1 MQKFEVVVIGA
12 GHAGSEAALACA
24 RKGHKTL
31 CVSVSLDNVGYLACN
46 PSIGGTAKGQLASE
60 VDALGGEMGVNADK
74 TMLQLRVLNSSKGPA
89 VRSLRAQVD
98 KNAYHTQLKK
108 TMENTENLSLKMG
121 EVTKIITNGKDICG
135 VKLKT
140 GEEIACKCVIVA
152 SGVYLRSEIIIGDY
166 VEKIG
171 PSGFKAANEL
181 TKSLEELG
189 IKTYRFKTGTPAR
202 IDSRTIDFSK
212 LEVQKGERNIPMFS
226 YVNFDKKPKNVKDCY
241 LVYTNESTHKII
253 NDNLDKAPMFS
264 GLIKG
269 VGPRY
274 CPSIETKIVRFADKD
289 RHQLF
294 LEPEAF
300 DTNETYL
307 QGFSTSMPAD
317 IQEQMVHSLK
327 GFENAFIMRNA
338 YAIEYDAISSL
349 ELFPTLAHKNYN
361 GLYFAGQV
369 NGTSGYEEAAAQG
382 IIAGINAS
390 LHLEKR
396 KPLILKRSDAYI
408 GVLIDDLITKG
419 TNEPY
424 RMMTSRAE
432 YRLHLR
438 QDNADLRLTE
448 IGRKVGLVNDERWNI
463 YQNKLKEIQK
473 AKIAFDKT
481 FKLSALNEFLKKKK
495 QPAEKQG
502 IKFKDLAKRDF
513 VRAEDFLKFKEFEKI
528 EKSAVVEVYIQSKYE
543 GYLKRAEKEIKAFEK
558 YEKMLIPE
566 NFDYRQVKGLKVEAM
581 QKLAEIKPVS
591 IGQASRISGVSPAD
605 VSVLTIYLKMQS
617 KNK

>member
-1 MQKFEVVVIGA
+1 MQNFEVVVIGA

-60 VDALGGEMGVNADK
+60 IDALGGEMGVNADK
-74 TMLQLRVLNSSKGPA
+74 TMVQLRVLNSSKGPA

-98 KNAYHTQLKK
+98 KIAYHTCLKQ
-108 TMENTENLSLKMG
+108 TMENTPNLKLKMG
-121 EVTKIITNGKDICG
+121 EVTQILTDENNICG

-140 GEEIACKCVIVA
+140 GEVINCKCVIVA

-171 PSGFKAANEL
+171 PSGFKAATEL

-202 IDSRTIDFSK
+202 IDSTTIDYSK

-226 YVNFDKKPKNVKDCY
+226 YVNFDKKPKNVKNCY
-241 LVYTNESTHKII
+241 LVYTNEKTHEII
-253 NDNLDKAPMFS
+253 KNNLDKAPMFS

-269 VGPRY
+269 IGPRY

-294 LEPEAF
+294 LEPEALS
-300 DTNETYL
+300 TNETYL

-317 IQEQMVHSLK
+317 IQEQMIHSLS
-327 GFENAFIMRNA
+327 GFENAFVMRNA
-338 YAIEYDAISSL
+338 YAIEYDAINSQ
-349 ELFPTLAHKNYN
+349 ELYPTLAHKKYN

-369 NGTSGYEEAAAQG
+369 NGTSGYEEAGAQG
-382 IIAGINAS
+382 IIAGINAA
-390 LHLEKR
+390 LYLEKR

-448 IGRKVGLVNDERWNI
+448 IGRKVGLVSDERWNI
-463 YQNKLKEIQK
+463 FQNKLKEIEK
-473 AKIAFDKT
+473 AKLQFEKT
-481 FKLSALNEFLKKKK
+481 MKLAKLNELLKKKK
-495 QPAEKQG
+495 QPLQKQG
-502 IKFKDLAKRDF
+502 IKFKDLAKREF
-513 VRAEDFLKFKEFEKI
+513 VSADDFLKMDEFKNI
-528 EKSAVVEVYIQSKYE
+528 ENRQLMKFTFSANM
-543 GYLKRAEKEIKAFEK
+543 KA
-558 YEKMLIPE
+558 I
-566 NFDYRQVKGLKVEAM
+566 
-581 QKLAEIKPVS
+581 
-591 IGQASRISGVSPAD
+591 
-605 VSVLTIYLKMQS
+605 
-617 KNK
+617 

>member
-98 KNAYHTQLKK
+98 KIKYHTELKK

-121 EVTKIITNGKDICG
+121 EVTDILTDGNSVCG
-135 VKLKT
+135 VRLKT
-140 GEEIACKCVIVA
+140 GEEFECKCVIVC
-152 SGVYLRSEIIIGDY
+152 SGVYLRSQIIIGSF

-181 TKSLEELG
+181 TKSLEKLG

-202 IDSRTIDFSK
+202 IDARTIDFSR
-212 LEVQKGERNIPMFS
+212 LEVQKGEKNIPMFS
-226 YVNFDKKPKNVKDCY
+226 YINFDKKPKNVKDCF
-241 LVYTNESTHKII
+241 LVYTSEETHKII
-253 NDNLDKAPMFS
+253 NDNLDKAPMYS

-269 VGPRY
+269 TGPRY

-294 LEPEAF
+294 LEPEAAS
-300 DTNETYL
+300 TNESYL
-307 QGFSTSMPAD
+307 QGFSTSMPVEV
-317 IQEQMVHSLK
+317 QEKMIHSLK
-327 GFENAFIMRNA
+327 GFENAFVMRDA
-338 YAIEYDAISSL
+338 YAIEYDAINSL
-349 ELFPTLAHKNYN
+349 ELYPTLAHKKYN

-390 LHLEKR
+390 LYLEKR

-408 GVLIDDLITKG
+408 GVLIDDLTTKG
-419 TNEPY
+419 TDEPY

-448 IGRKVGLVNDERWNI
+448 IGRKVGLVSDERWKI
-463 YQNKLKEIQK
+463 YQNKLKEIEK
-473 AKIAFDKT
+473 AKAAFEKT
-481 FKLSALNEFLKKKK
+481 MKLAKLNEFLKKKK
-495 QPAEKQG
+495 QPAERQG
-502 IKFKDLAKRDF
+502 IKFRDLAKREF
-513 VRAEDFLKFKEFEKI
+513 TSAGDFLKMDEFKNI
-528 EKSAVVEVYIQSKYE
+528 EKSAVNEVYIQCKYE
-543 GYLKRAEKEIKAFEK
+543 GYLKRAEQEIKAFEK
-558 YEKMLIPE
+558 IEKMQIPQD
-566 NFDYRQVKGLKVEAM
+566 FDFSSVKGLKIEAAE
-581 QKLAEIKPVS
+581 KLNKIKPVS

-605 VSVLTIYLKMQS
+605 ISVLTIYFKMQ
-617 KNK
+617 KK